1 MGLEKRVLENVRKVM
16 NTTDATSWYAEF
28 KFGTLFVECTAK
40 QAAKIET
47 MLINTLK
54 TGVVVSKVG
63 EEFAFDLV

>member
-16 NTTDATSWYAEF
+16 NTTDATNWYAEF
-28 KFGTLFVECTAK
+28 KYGTLFVECTAK

-47 MLINTLK
+47 MLIK
-54 TGVVVSKVG
+54 TIGSGVIVSKAG

>member
-16 NTTDATSWYAEF
+16 NRTEAQSWYAEF
-28 KFGTLFVECTAK
+28 KYGTLFVECTAK

-47 MLINTLK
+47 MLIETMK
-54 TGVVVSKVG
+54 MGVIVSKVD

>member
-16 NTTDATSWYAEF
+16 NRTDASNWYAEF
-28 KFGTLFVECTAK
+28 KYGTLFVECNAK

-47 MLINTLK
+47 MLIETLK
-54 TGVVVSKVG
+54 AGVIVSKID